1 MEGIE
6 LPLLTEDFP
15 ADPVELFF
23 DLTYVFAFSQLVS
36 LLIHEPTWA
45 GAGKAALLFACYG
58 CRDSSWSRRQTRY
71 RETGGPFASCFSSP
85 RW

>member
-6 LPLLTEDFP
+6 LPPLTEDFP

-45 GAGKAALLFACYG
+45 GAGKAALLFGLLWLKHSKKAKNCPF
-58 CRDSSWSRRQTRY
+58 Q
-71 RETGGPFASCFSSP
+71 REL
-85 RW
+85 